1 MGLVED
7 LDAVKLEDPSDGRG
21 HDSEEED
28 DDEERRGSMR
38 GRRGTTMVWGCT
50 MRGWGGGD
58 GSALGSASSHRFR
71 TSHLFALL

>member
-21 HDSEEED
+21 HDSEE
-28 DDEERRGSMR
+28 RRGSMR
-38 GRRGTTMVWGCT
+38 GRRGTTTVRGCT